1 MMTRQS
7 PPVQQLTPNQKS
19 SAVQI
24 RINLWV
30 LLARLVTVVKFNINF
45 LHICQVSHPSFTKS
59 QKNYTLGKLKF
70 NYSSMQA
77 VSME

>member
-45 LHICQVSHPSFTKS
+45 LHICQVSHP
-59 QKNYTLGKLKF
+59 
-70 NYSSMQA
+70 
-77 VSME
+77 